1 MSPSVTV
8 RAPRATRPAKLAFAA
23 AVTLSI
29 SACAGS
35 GSTGNSVAESTSLQP
50 AFTKLPSTEASDDCG
65 PATAVTKTPGRL
77 TIATDD
83 PAYAP
88 WFQDNDPSNGKGFEG
103 AVAKA
108 VAEKLGY
115 TSDLVDFTAV
125 PFYDALA
132 AGPKTFDFDI
142 NQMTIVGDRRAAV
155 DFSSP
160 YYAVAQSVVAMA
172 GTEAASARTLADLS
186 NFRLG
191 AQRGSTSVAA
201 IVETLRPGLQP
212 VEFDTTDAA
221 KNALADG
228 EIDALVVDIPTG
240 FQIVEDQVQGSVLV
254 GQFPRP
260 NEVTE
265 FFGLVLEKNSKLTVC
280 ASAAV
285 DALYAD
291 GTLERLA
298 GQWIADTAGA
308 HVLE

>member
-1 MSPSVTV
+1 MPPSAGRRVAILAV
-8 RAPRATRPAKLAFAA
+8 ALATL
-23 AVTLSI
+23 VSV
-29 SACAGS
+29 SGCS
-35 GSTGNSVAESTSLQP
+35 GSEQPGTAVAQSTTLRP
-50 AFTKLPSTEASDDCG
+50 AFTKLPPTGASDDCG
-65 PATAVTKTPGRL
+65 PQSGTTVVPGQL

-88 WFQDNDPSNGKGFEG
+88 WFENNDPSNGKGFEG

-108 VAEKLGY
+108 VADKLGY
-115 TSDLVDFTAV
+115 VGDAVRFTSV
-125 PFYDALA
+125 PFDQALA
-132 AGPKTFDFDI
+132 PGPKNFDFDI
-142 NQMTIVGDRRAAV
+142 NQVTILDDRRAAV

-160 YYAVAQSVVAMA
+160 YYAVAQSVVAMSN
-172 GTEAASARTLADLS
+172 TPAAQARTLADLS
-186 NFRLG
+186 GFRLG

-201 IVETLRPGLQP
+201 ITDALRPGMTP
-212 VEFDTTDAA
+212 IEFATTDDA
-221 KNALADG
+221 KVALQEG
-228 EIDALVVDIPTG
+228 EIDALVVDIPTA
-240 FQIVEDQVQGSVLV
+240 FQIVENQIPGSILV

-265 FFGLVLEKNSKLTVC
+265 FFGLVLAKNSKLTVC

-308 HVLE
+308 RILE